1 MITPQ
6 AYTPHG
12 RSFRFVDHF
21 ERAADGQR
29 AVAHFHLDPGLWF
42 FRDHF
47 PGNPLM
53 PAALLLESAAQAAGI
68 LWMSRAAEG
77 SEAAPSTPLFVAG
90 VDAMRVLG
98 PAHPGDT
105 LRTTVTLLKE
115 FGTLAQFEVE
125 TTNAAGVVF
134 RSRLTLSRQLKG

>member
-1 MITPQ
+1 MNTSK
-6 AYTPHG
+6 ANTPHG
-12 RSFRFVDHF
+12 PGFRFIDHF
-21 ERAADGQR
+21 EQAQEGP
-29 AVAHFHLDPGLWF
+29 HGIGTFHLHPDLWF

-68 LWMSRAAEG
+68 LWMSL
-77 SEAAPSTPLFVAG
+77 SSPAPEIPTTPLFVAG
-90 VDAMRVLG
+90 VDSMRVLG

-105 LRTTVTLLKE
+105 LRTSVELLKE
-115 FGTLAQFEVE
+115 FGTLAQFQVE
-125 TTNAAGVVF
+125 TVTGAGVIF